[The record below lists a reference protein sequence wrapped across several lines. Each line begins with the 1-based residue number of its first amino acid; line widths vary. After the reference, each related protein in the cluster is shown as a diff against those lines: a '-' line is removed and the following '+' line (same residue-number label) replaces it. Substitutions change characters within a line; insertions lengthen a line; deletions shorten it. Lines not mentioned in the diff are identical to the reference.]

1 MLMEVRMIQ
10 SLQFRSK
17 VDEQGRLQI
26 QLPQKLAESE
36 VDVVLV
42 YQSVTQEKESQS
54 TDLLD
59 LYGCCAD
66 DPIEVDDLG
75 ISDGLDDDLIGVFDD

>member
-1 MLMEVRMIQ
+1 MIQ
-10 SLQFRSK
+10 SLQLRLK
-17 VDEQGRLQI
+17 VDEQGRLQV
-26 QLPQKLAESE
+26 QLPENLAGSE

-66 DPIEVDDLG
+66 DPIEVDNLG
-75 ISDGLDDDLIGVFDD
+75 VSDALDDNLIGVFDD

>member
-1 MLMEVRMIQ
+1 MIQ
-10 SLQFRSK
+10 SVQFRSK
-17 VDEQGRLQI
+17 IDEQGRIQV
-26 QLPQKLAESE
+26 QLPQDLAGSE
-36 VDVVLV
+36 VEVILV

-75 ISDGLDDDLIGVFDD
+75 VSEAMDDDLIGVFDE

>member
-1 MLMEVRMIQ
+1 MIQ
-10 SLQFRSK
+10 SLQLRLK
-17 VDEQGRLQI
+17 VDEQGRLQV
-26 QLPQKLAESE
+26 QLPENLAGSK

-42 YQSVTQEKESQS
+42 YQSVTQEEESQS

-66 DPIEVDDLG
+66 DPIEVDNLG
-75 ISDGLDDDLIGVFDD
+75 VSDALDDNLIGVFDD

>member
-1 MLMEVRMIQ
+1 MIQ

-17 VDEQGRLQI
+17 VDKQGRLQI
-26 QLPQKLAESE
+26 QLPSKLAGSE

-42 YQSVTQEKESQS
+42 YQSVTEGKESQS

-59 LYGCCAD
+59 LYGCCAE